1 MPRRK
6 RFSSNLRT
14 YWGEIIELDFR
25 KSMSKVDYLLSSS
38 RYRAFKISVFLAQ
51 KNKNYKIGERKLRL
65 NQIK

>member
-6 RFSSNLRT
+6 RFSSNLRA
-14 YWGEIIELDFR
+14 YWGEIIELAFR

-51 KNKNYKIGERKLRL
+51 KNKNYKIGEAK
-65 NQIK
+65 IKPNKII